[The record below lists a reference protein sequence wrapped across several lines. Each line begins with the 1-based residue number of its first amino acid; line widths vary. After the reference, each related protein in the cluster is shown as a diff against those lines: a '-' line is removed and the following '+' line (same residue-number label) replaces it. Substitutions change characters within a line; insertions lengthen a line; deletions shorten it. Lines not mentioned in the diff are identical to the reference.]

1 MGIPGGVQLGCGLTT
16 KGIRGRPYLYFWHY
30 EERAGRR
37 QDKEKAMEQMR
48 KLGYM

>member
-1 MGIPGGVQLGCGLTT
+1 LGAKTT
-16 KGIRGRPYLYFWHY
+16 SIKSVETPAWEQDLENT

-37 QDKEKAMEQMR
+37 QDKEEAMERLR